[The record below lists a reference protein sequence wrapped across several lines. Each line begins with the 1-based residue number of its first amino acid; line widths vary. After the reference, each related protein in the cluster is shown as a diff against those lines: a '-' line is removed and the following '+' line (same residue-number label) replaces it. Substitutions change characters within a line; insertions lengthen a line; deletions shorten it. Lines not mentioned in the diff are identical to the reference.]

1 MVIYKSSEKIHNDSS
16 LVLVLDQ
23 TSASLK
29 QVSTQGT
36 TRVVAG
42 AEPLVQTC
50 RVELLLA
57 SSTRK
62 FRKRVVSSM
71 EDVETDV
78 AFLKKIKLEFTC

>member
-1 MVIYKSSEKIHNDSS
+1 MILHW
-16 LVLVLDQ
+16 LVLDQ
-23 TSASLK
+23 TGVSLK

-36 TRVVAG
+36 ARVVAG

-57 SSTRK
+57 SPTRK
-62 FRKRVVSSM
+62 FGQRVVSSM

-78 AFLKKIKLEFTC
+78 AFLKKIKLKVTCKPYSL